1 MKNLTPELIEK
12 AKAAKSAEE
21 LLALAKENNL
31 EITAEEAKIYF
42 EQLNAN
48 GEVSDDALDAVAGG
62 GIFGCSDDEE
72 DKEEGTLNDMS
83 CRCPRCKQSIR
94 VGVGSSTIRCFNC
107 GYSFLAGGINNN
119 L

>member
-31 EITAEEAKIYF
+31 EIAAEEANTYF

-48 GEVSDDALDAVAGG
+48 GELSDDALDAVAGG
-62 GIFGCSDDEE
+62 GIFGCGDDEKEANVNENE
-72 DKEEGTLNDMS
+72 DVKTVILDKCQCCGAPISPGVKQCPS
-83 CRCPRCKQSIR
+83 CKR
-94 VGVGSSTIRCFNC
+94 VLSLRLS
-107 GYSFLAGGINNN
+107 
-119 L
+119 

>member
-1 MKNLTPELIEK
+1 MKNFTAELIEK

-31 EITAEEAKIYF
+31 EITADEAKIYF

-62 GIFGCSDDEE
+62 GIFGCGDDEE
-72 DKEEGTLNDMS
+72 DEEGGTLNDMS